1 MALVWEIN
9 LIYGNA
15 FSHLAL
21 ALVNDSVL
29 LVRNPYCLDM
39 EVSNSFTYCVSME
52 YFYYTRIFWLHY
64 NSENL
69 SSLWVPFR
77 AMKFR
82 RE

>member
-1 MALVWEIN
+1 MEMLS
-9 LIYGNA
+9 LILPLPLPLLTIVFYLCTIHGAWIIGGMQFLYLLYVYGI
-15 FSHLAL
+15 F
-21 ALVNDSVL
+21 L
-29 LVRNPYCLDM
+29 LHVRARA
-39 EVSNSFTYCVSME
+39 
-52 YFYYTRIFWLHY
+52 RIFWLHY